1 MFDLLVARDFLDA
14 SSREVILDE
23 LRSAGAQLAT
33 VYGKAPAGAVDP
45 HVRSAKRLAVTA
57 RTRELVL
64 ARLIEW
70 KPAIEKHFGVAL
82 DRCEEAQF
90 LRYETGDFFVAH
102 QDGNTPLV
110 HDDSR
115 FRRISTIV
123 FLSPPESY
131 EGGSLV
137 FRGRYPDFETQTAG
151 AECGSMLAFRSE
163 TTHEVTPVTSG
174 QRYTIASWY
183 R

>member
-14 SSREVILDE
+14 SSRETILNQ
-23 LRSAGAQLAT
+23 LRTASAEAAT
-33 VYGKAPAGAVDP
+33 VYGQAAAGAVYP
-45 HVRSAKRLAVTA
+45 RVRSTKRLQVTA
-57 RTRELVL
+57 AVRDLVL
-64 ARLIEW
+64 AKLAEW
-70 KPAIEKHFGVAL
+70 KSAIEKHFGVAL
-82 DRCEEAQF
+82 DRCEEPQF

-115 FRRISTIV
+115 FRKISTII
-123 FLSPPESY
+123 FLSSPESY

-137 FRGRYPDFETQTAG
+137 FRGRYPDFEAQTAA
-151 AECGSMLAFRSE
+151 AECGSMVAFRSE
-163 TTHEVTPVTSG
+163 TTHEVTPLTSG